1 MTDIDIRPNCDIST
15 YVLNNY
21 TKFIP
26 DKGNIRTIIEL
37 GARDCIDTIELEKI
51 YPNATIYSFE
61 CNPLQINECKKN
73 LEKATRTV
81 FTEAAITN
89 YSGVKKFYI
98 FKGSNPGASSLY
110 KHKNNQIKE
119 TKVKCK
125 TGKWIFDEFNI
136 DVVDV
141 LCMDIQGSEYEALIS
156 FEENLKKIK
165 YIIYED
171 DSSQYKKPDENNIS
185 DFLEEN
191 NFELVYKDTD
201 FLYKNTLY

>member
-1 MTDIDIRPNCDIST
+1 MSEVNNRPVYNIST

-26 DKGNIRTIIEL
+26 DKDNIRNIIEL
-37 GARDCIDTIELEKI
+37 GARDCIDTLELEKI

-61 CNPLQINECKKN
+61 CNPLQIDDCNKN
-73 LEKATRTV
+73 LEKATRTI

-89 YSGVKKFYI
+89 YTGIKKFYI
-98 FKGSNPGASSLY
+98 YDDSNPGASSLY
-110 KHKNNQIKE
+110 KHKNDEMKE

-171 DSSQYKKPDENNIS
+171 DSSHYKKPDENSIS
-185 DFLEEN
+185 DFLEKN
-191 NFELVYKDTD
+191 NFKLIYKDAD